1 MRKGNRVTVFIL
13 SALMACLLAGCGDK
27 KQPETEAPTTQEVT
41 TEKAT
46 TEEPTTQEPTEE
58 TTESTI
64 SEDDGEKVPKVKV
77 NQAGYGRK
85 DKKIAV
91 FADLDEDDTTFT
103 VVEADTNK
111 VVFKGKLSEQVENV
125 SAGEKNCTGDFSEL
139 KEVGTYKVVSGKGE
153 ESYSFTIGE
162 NVHENVFRN
171 ALCMFY
177 LQRCG
182 QELDEEHAGDFAH
195 PECHSEEACLYGTEQ
210 KIDVSGGWHDTGSYE
225 RSVVFGAK
233 ATADLMLAYEKNPEA
248 FSDETGIPESGN
260 GVSDVLDEVRYELEW
275 MLKMQNQESG
285 GVYHKVGGGNVSD
298 VVMPQGETEELT
310 VAPISN
316 TATGDFAAV
325 MAMASRV
332 YQKVDR
338 DFAQRCIVAAENAWF
353 YLEEHQSEENIYD
366 SEKSLADESQDI
378 SSADE
383 MFWAAAELCKTTDDV
398 VYVESVKE
406 LYPQMKS
413 LYGFGWKD
421 VSGYGAYAALTSEA
435 LALDSSNFPQDL
447 KTAFLKEAE
456 QALTIAKKNP
466 YMVRK
471 IGRYERGSNMGIA
484 NMGLLLYL
492 ANEIEPK
499 ETYVEYAKNHLNYLF
514 GVNATGYCFVTGE
527 GTLSPENPCHKP
539 SQVLEKTMPGMLVG
553 GPDSDL
559 EDTYAEA
566 VFIDTPVAKCYVD
579 DVECSACNGV
589 AVYWNAPL
597 IYLLAAEKE

>member
-13 SALMACLLAGCGDK
+13 LALMACLLAGCGDK
-27 KQPETEAPTTQEVT
+27 KQPDTEEPTTQETT
-41 TEKAT
+41 TEEVT
-46 TEEPTTQEPTEE
+46 TEEPTTQELTEE

-64 SEDDGEKVPKVKV
+64 SEGDGEKVPKVKV

-103 VVEADTNK
+103 VVEADTDK
-111 VVFKGKLSEQVENV
+111 VVFKGKLSEQVGNI

-139 KEVGTYKVVSGKGE
+139 KEEGTYKVVSGNGKV
-153 ESYSFTIGE
+153 SYSFTIGDHVYE
-162 NVHENVFRN
+162 NAFQNT
-171 ALCMFY
+171 LYMFY

-182 QELDEEHAGDFAH
+182 QELDEEHAGEFAH
-195 PECHSEEACLYGTEQ
+195 PACHGEEAYLYGTEQ
-210 KIDVSGGWHDTGSYE
+210 TIDVSGGWHDAGGYE

-260 GVSDVLDEVRYELEW
+260 GVSDLLDEVRIELEW
-275 MLKMQNQESG
+275 MLKMQSRENG
-285 GVYHKVGGGNVSD
+285 GVYHKVSCDNVSD
-298 VVMPQGETEELT
+298 VVMPQDETAKLV
-310 VAPISN
+310 VAPVSN
-316 TATGDFAAV
+316 AATGDFAAV

-338 DFAQRCIVAAENAWF
+338 DFAQRCIIAAENAWF
-353 YLEEHQSEENIYD
+353 YLEDHQSDDTLQD
-366 SEKSLADESQDI
+366 SEKMVTGESQDI

-398 VYVESVKE
+398 GYVESVKD
-406 LYPQMKS
+406 LYPKLKS
-413 LYGFGWKD
+413 LYGFGWMD

-435 LALDSSNFPQDL
+435 LALDSSNFPLDL
-447 KTAFLKEAE
+447 KKAFLEEAE
-456 QALTIAKKNP
+456 QALAVAKKNP

-471 IGRYERGSNMGIA
+471 IGRYEWGSNMGIA

-492 ANEIEPK
+492 ANELEPK
-499 ETYVEYAKNHLNYLF
+499 DDYVEYARNHLNYLF

-527 GTLSPENPCHKP
+527 GTLGPENPCHNP
-539 SQVLEKTMPGMLVG
+539 SRVLEKAMPGMLVG

-559 EDTYAEA
+559 ADTYTEA

-589 AVYWNAPL
+589 AVCWNAPL